1 MTGREKL
8 AFEYRKLGISGFEAR
23 RVQPYYLAC
32 IGQQWS
38 LFAHNLVRSQLHTFV
53 LSRMLKVQNTRMRFR
68 KPPDFSITKHLS
80 ESLGVFSTNGRFKV
94 WIAFDDF
101 AARLVGER
109 NWHPSQKIKQLPGGT
124 IDLRLELGSLE
135 EIER

>member
-1 MTGREKL
+1 M
-8 AFEYRKLGISGFEAR
+8 
-23 RVQPYYLAC
+23 QPYYLAC
-32 IGQQWS
+32 IDQQWS
-38 LFAHNLVRSQLHTFV
+38 LFAHYLVRSQLHTFE
-53 LSRMLKVQNTRMRFR
+53 LSRMRFR
-68 KPPDFSITKHLS
+68 RPPDFSITKHLS

-109 NWHPSQKIKQLPGGT
+109 NRHPSQKIKQLPGGT
-124 IDLRLELGSLE
+124 IELRLELGRLE